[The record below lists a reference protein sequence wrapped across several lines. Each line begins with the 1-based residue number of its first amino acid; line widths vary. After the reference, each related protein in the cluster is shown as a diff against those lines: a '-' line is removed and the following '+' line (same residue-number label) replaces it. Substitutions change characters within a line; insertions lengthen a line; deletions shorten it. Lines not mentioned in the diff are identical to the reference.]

1 MIYEVF
7 MKVYFI
13 TFGCKVNIY
22 ETEVMKNTFRQNGY
36 IVSDNEKDSDI
47 FVINSCTVTSYSDK
61 KIRQTIHRLKR
72 NYPLSIIV
80 LTGCYPQAFSD
91 DAGKITE
98 ADIVTGTKNRNS
110 ICSLVE
116 EYINNKNKVISIC
129 EHQNTEKFEDMVNTS
144 YADKTRAFVKI
155 QDGCNMFCSYC
166 IIPYSRGR
174 FRSKPLDRLKEEIK
188 LLAENGYKE
197 IVLVGI
203 NLSFYGIEYGLRLA
217 DAIEAVCAADGIERV
232 RLGSLEP
239 EVINDEDIKRMSAQK
254 KLCPQFHL
262 SLQSG
267 CDRTL
272 KAMNRRYTVSE
283 YRKLVEKL
291 RSSFPDCS
299 VTTDI
304 MVGFPGETEDDFYQS
319 LEFVKS
325 IEFSAAHIF
334 PYSPRKG
341 TPAAEM
347 KNQVSEKVKTERA
360 ELMTQVT
367 DLSKKK
373 FLLSQLG
380 NVYPVLFEK
389 EKNDYEHHGY
399 TPNYTKVKILTENS
413 EKSLRSK
420 VFYVKIIGLENDYC
434 LGDIVNYN

>member
-1 MIYEVF
+1 

-22 ETEVMKNTFRQNGY
+22 ETEAMKNTFRQNGY
-36 IVSDNEKDSDI
+36 TISDSENGSDI

-61 KIRQTIHRLKR
+61 KIRQTIHRLRR
-72 NYPLSIIV
+72 NYPLSVIV
-80 LTGCYPQAFSD
+80 LTGCYPQALGD
-91 DAGKITE
+91 EAGKIAE
-98 ADIVTGTKNRNS
+98 ADIVTGTKNRKD
-110 ICSLVE
+110 ICSLIE
-116 EYINNKNKVISIC
+116 EYISSKNKVVSIC
-129 EHQNTEKFEDMVNTS
+129 EHESAEKFEDMLNTG
-144 YADKTRAFVKI
+144 YTDKTRAFVKI

-174 FRSKPLDRLKEEIK
+174 FRSKPMDRLKEEIR

-203 NLSFYGIEYGLRLA
+203 NLSFYGVEYGLRLV
-217 DAIEAVCAADGIERV
+217 DAIEAVCAVEGIERV

-239 EVINDEDIKRMSAQK
+239 EVISDEDIRRMSEQK

-272 KAMNRRYTVSE
+272 KEMNRRYTSSE
-283 YRKLVEKL
+283 YKELVEKL
-291 RSSFPDCS
+291 RNSFPDCS
-299 VTTDI
+299 ITTDI
-304 MVGFPGETEDDFYQS
+304 MVGFPGETEEDFCQS
-319 LEFVKS
+319 LEFVKLV
-325 IEFSAAHIF
+325 EFSSAHIF

-347 KNQVSEKVKTERA
+347 ENQVPERVKTERA

-373 FLLSQLG
+373 FLLSQVG

-389 EKNDYEHHGY
+389 EKNDREHHGY
-399 TPNYTKVKILTENS
+399 TPNYTKVKILTENL
-413 EKSLRSK
+413 EKSLRSR

>member
-1 MIYEVF
+1 MVIF

-22 ETEVMKNTFRQNGY
+22 ETEAMKNTFRQNGY
-36 IVSDNEKDSDI
+36 TISDSENGSDI

-61 KIRQTIHRLKR
+61 KIRQTIHRLRR
-72 NYPLSIIV
+72 NYPISVIV

-91 DAGKITE
+91 EAGEIAE
-98 ADIVTGTKNRNS
+98 ADIVTGTKNRKD
-110 ICSLVE
+110 ICSLIEDYVSC
-116 EYINNKNKVISIC
+116 KNKVVSIC
-129 EHQNTEKFEDMVNTS
+129 GHESAEKFEDMVNTG
-144 YADKTRAFVKI
+144 YTDKTRAFVKI

-174 FRSKPLDRLKEEIK
+174 FRSKPMDRLKEEIR

-203 NLSFYGIEYGLRLA
+203 NLSFYGVEYGLRLV
-217 DAIEAVCAADGIERV
+217 DAIEAVCAVEGIERV

-239 EVINDEDIKRMSAQK
+239 EVISDEDIRRMSEQK

-272 KAMNRRYTVSE
+272 KEMNRRYTSSE
-283 YRKLVEKL
+283 YKELVEKL
-291 RSSFPDCS
+291 RNSFPDCS
-299 VTTDI
+299 ITTDI
-304 MVGFPGETEDDFYQS
+304 MVGFPGETEEDFCQS
-319 LEFVKS
+319 LEFVKLV
-325 IEFSAAHIF
+325 EFSSAHIF

-347 KNQVSEKVKTERA
+347 ENQVPERVKTERA

-373 FLLSQLG
+373 FLLSQVG

-389 EKNDYEHHGY
+389 EKNDREHHGY